1 MGVKIGFDKDIRFEL
16 NQVHAIM
23 ARAYDFRAYQNDVER
38 AAQMETIL
46 RKIKSMRVTQDKNQ
60 NNIESVLDYQCYQ
73 IAEEAFSNLKTISKD
88 NLKAKRLFMT
98 THGTGY
104 ELGKQM
110 GVDDI
115 VEAELSSVIQSI
127 QALAFSNKIEIDN
140 FDFLS
145 NTTGRIKG
153 NLVDDAQKLMEN
165 ITEDAVQGV
174 ANKINNTNFRNK
186 PYKKLVA
193 KLKDTQAKSI
203 KTDVI
208 SFNAD
213 LVAELDP
220 VWDQFSVFAGANF
233 TVKNYISKRKNDIAI
248 QIHFGESNPYK
259 SIMAQLTY
267 LGFNVPQSKHIFYHS
282 LNSWLDSKAKSVEIH
297 IPHIRFA
304 YELQGNGLYDANGD
318 PISGAD
324 FLIVN
329 DPISENIYVRSTKAM
344 VAAALRRELRD
355 PAPFTSS
362 QYILYGDLVNNNF
375 DK

>member
-23 ARAYDFRAYQNDVER
+23 ARAYDFRAYQNDIER

-60 NNIESVLDYQCYQ
+60 NNIESVLDDQCYQ
-73 IAEEAFSNLKTISKD
+73 VAEEAFSNLKTISKD

-140 FDFLS
+140 LDFLS
-145 NTTGRIKG
+145 NTTGRMKG

-186 PYKKLVA
+186 PYKKLTA

-233 TVKNYISKRKNDIAI
+233 TVKNYISKRKNDIAV

-267 LGFNVPQSKHIFYHS
+267 LGFGVPQSKHIFYHS

>member
-1 MGVKIGFDKDIRFEL
+1 MGVRFGFGENIQYEL

-23 ARAYDFRAYQNDVER
+23 AQAYDFRAYQDDVKR

-46 RKIKSMRVTQDKNQ
+46 RKIKSMRVTQDKDQ
-60 NNIESVLDYQCYQ
+60 NNIESVLDEQCYD
-73 IAEEAFSNLKTISKD
+73 IAKKAFSNLKTISRD
-88 NLKAKRLFMT
+88 DLKAKRLFMT

-127 QALAFSNKIEIDN
+127 QALAFSNNVEIDN
-140 FDFLS
+140 LDFLS
-145 NTTGRIKG
+145 NTTGRVKG
-153 NLVDDAQKLMEN
+153 NLIDDAQKLMEN

-174 ANKINNTNFRNK
+174 INKINNTNFRNK
-186 PYKKLVA
+186 PYIKLVA

-220 VWDQFSVFAGANF
+220 AWDQFSVFAGANF
-233 TVKNYISKRKNDIAI
+233 TVKNYISKRKNDVAV

-267 LGFNVPQSKHIFYHS
+267 LGFSVPQSKRIFYHS
-282 LNSWLDSKAKSVEIH
+282 LNSWLNSKAKSVEIH

-304 YELQGNGLYDANGD
+304 YELQGNGLYDADGD

-344 VAAALRRELRD
+344 VAAALRRELQD

-362 QYILYGDLVNNNF
+362 QYILYGDLVDNNF
-375 DK
+375 